1 VTYVMF
7 GGVSVKGSPET
18 IEVPAATLALESMEG
33 ITRVQVLHDHVSTE
47 YNVTQH
53 HAAHD

>member
-1 VTYVMF
+1 MTYVMF